1 MSRAKQEVKK
11 EVHIDGCTIQWVQDI
26 KLLGVILDVNLQFL
40 EQFIILSKFAPKQAE
55 ELACYLD

>member
-1 MSRAKQEVKK
+1 MA
-11 EVHIDGCTIQWVQDI
+11 VQFSWF
-26 KLLGVILDVNLQFL
+26 KTLNYWGVILDVNLQFL